1 MNRRD
6 VLGKGSLL
14 LGAMAVAGDSS
25 LAHAGA
31 SGKDNSRS
39 QENLRLVALY
49 LAAWRKK
56 DLNGI
61 AEHLHPNVH
70 FKAPLNDVTG
80 QDAVLNA
87 AQRIFPLLIDYG
99 IRSTFASDDQA
110 VAIYDFICAE
120 PIGTCPTAEL
130 LTFHGRQIIDI
141 QLFFDPLPFE
151 KLVQR
156 KN

>member
-6 VLGKGSLL
+6 ILGKGSLL

-25 LAHAGA
+25 LALAGV
-31 SGKDNSRS
+31 SRKDNSRG
-39 QENLRLVALY
+39 QENLKLVALY

-70 FKAPLNDVTG
+70 FKAPLSEVTG
-80 QDAVLNA
+80 KDAVLNA
-87 AQRIFPLLIDYG
+87 AQRIFPFLIDYG

-120 PIGTCPTAEL
+120 PIGTSPTAEL
-130 LTFHGRQIIDI
+130 LTLRGRQVIDI
-141 QLFFDPLPFE
+141 QLFFDPRPFE

-156 KN
+156 TN